1 VRRLIIKEAIKLIT
15 KNIQEVS
22 ESINEKTIERLIEV
36 LTSSKRIFVIGL
48 GRSGLVA
55 KAFAMRLMH
64 LGMNVFVVGETITPA
79 IKEDD
84 CLIAISGSGETSY
97 IIKAANIA
105 KDRGSK
111 VVAITSYPKSSLSE
125 IADLT
130 VTIKGRTKIDGE
142 QNYIKRQMKGEHHS
156 KAPLGTLF
164 EVSALVFLDG
174 LIAELMDKLNKREE
188 DMKEMHDVFE

>member
-1 VRRLIIKEAIKLIT
+1 MIIKDTINAIIENMKEVAESIDDETLKKLIET
-15 KNIQEVS
+15 
-22 ESINEKTIERLIEV
+22 
-36 LTSSKRIFVIGL
+36 LTSSAGIFVIGL

-64 LGMNVFVVGETITPA
+64 LGMKVFVVGETITPA

-97 IIKAANIA
+97 IVKAARIA

-111 VVAITSYPKSSLSE
+111 VVAITSNPGSSLSE

-142 QNYIKRQMKGEHHS
+142 QNYIKRQMKGNHHS
-156 KAPLGTLF
+156 KTPLGTLF
-164 EVSALVFLDG
+164 EISALIFLDG
-174 LIAELMDKLNKREE
+174 LIAELMEKLNKKEE
-188 DMKEMHDVFE
+188 DMREMHNVFE

>member
-1 VRRLIIKEAIKLIT
+1 VIIKDTINAIIENMKEVAESIDDETLKKLIET
-15 KNIQEVS
+15 
-22 ESINEKTIERLIEV
+22 
-36 LTSSKRIFVIGL
+36 LTSSAGIFVIGL

-64 LGMNVFVVGETITPA
+64 LGMKVFVVGETITPA

-97 IIKAANIA
+97 IVKAARIA

-111 VVAITSYPKSSLSE
+111 VVAITSNPGSSLSE

-142 QNYIKRQMKGEHHS
+142 QNYIKRQMKGNHHS
-156 KAPLGTLF
+156 KTPLGTLF
-164 EVSALVFLDG
+164 EISALIFLDG
-174 LIAELMDKLNKREE
+174 LIAELMEKLNKKEE
-188 DMKEMHDVFE
+188 DMREMHNVFE

>member
-1 VRRLIIKEAIKLIT
+1 VRRLIIKEAIKLIV

-22 ESINEKTIERLIEV
+22 KSIDEKTIERLIEI

-105 KDRGSK
+105 ENRGSK
-111 VVAITSYPKSSLSE
+111 VIAITSYPKSSLSS

-130 VTIKGRTKIDGE
+130 VTVKGRTKIDGE
-142 QNYIKRQMKGEHHS
+142 QNYIERQMKGEHRS

-174 LIAELMDKLNKREE
+174 LIAELMEKLNKKEE
-188 DMKEMHDVFE
+188 NMKEMHDVFE